1 MFRNTKYLDKS
12 LPYKISV
19 PTTSR
24 TTMDTTTT
32 YTTTTSGMGTT
43 MGATSACESTCES
56 ACEYNVIQTW
66 PKNEWTPSFDCN
78 KPLPLEVGRLVCE
91 FSVKC
96 NLGSITCSGFIKY
109 CLNVFLFLIILVK

>member
-56 ACEYNVIQTW
+56 ACEYNVIHTW
-66 PKNEWTPSFDCN
+66 PKNEWTPGFDCY
-78 KPLPLEVGRLVCE
+78 KPLPLEACRLVCV

-96 NLGSITCSGFIKY
+96 NF
-109 CLNVFLFLIILVK
+109 N

>member
-19 PTTSR
+19 ATTSQTTTYATTSQ

-43 MGATSACESTCES
+43 ICITSACES

-66 PKNEWTPSFDCN
+66 PKMNGH
-78 KPLPLEVGRLVCE
+78 LALIVI
-91 FSVKC
+91 
-96 NLGSITCSGFIKY
+96 NLFP
-109 CLNVFLFLIILVK
+109 